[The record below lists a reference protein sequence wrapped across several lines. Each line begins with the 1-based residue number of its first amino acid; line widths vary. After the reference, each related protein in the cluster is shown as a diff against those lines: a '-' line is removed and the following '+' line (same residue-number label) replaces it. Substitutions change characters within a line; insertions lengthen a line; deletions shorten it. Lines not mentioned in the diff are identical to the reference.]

1 MFAFL
6 CDFSGALAIKF
17 DVPCAC
23 ALAQVCNMLR
33 TEKVQEGPHAQVILG
48 RPVCRQAFCRLLG
61 IGHGRFQ
68 KLKASSSK
76 GVPLVD
82 GRFVRK
88 VASSKVH
95 CNRVLVH
102 EFLEELY
109 QTLSEPMPEA
119 SEATTVKN
127 LGFRRRKGKRPRIA
141 SRQSKMSKG
150 DKKKHQMRFL
160 PPGSFTDYL
169 HMLQARH
176 PDHRI
181 SLKLFSSEPCLG
193 ITYCFPLA

>member
-150 DKKKHQMRFL
+150 DKKNTRCAFCHLGHSPITFTCFKPVIL
-160 PPGSFTDYL
+160 TTGSL
-169 HMLQARH
+169 
-176 PDHRI
+176 
-181 SLKLFSSEPCLG
+181 
-193 ITYCFPLA
+193 